1 LNVVHVLLRDTIH
14 RVTVQTI
21 PFAVDAV
28 MLLSALAV
36 LALLTAAGVQAMRR
50 RLRAAAGLACV
61 AGAAVVIYGAV
72 DVGVGLASRPVQL
85 RPGDAKCFDDWC
97 AAMVGARRDG
107 TAGTVLVDVR
117 LENRGRGRAMR
128 SDLARAYLEIPG
140 GGRVAPADGSPLMAF
155 LQAGESRDV
164 ELSFAAPPDR
174 PGTRLVVVEGGDGF
188 GPGTFEISGEASPFH
203 ARAGWPL

>member
-1 LNVVHVLLRDTIH
+1 LAGHALLRDTIH
-14 RVTVQTI
+14 RVTIQTV

-28 MLLSALAV
+28 MLLSALVV
-36 LALLTAAGVQAMRR
+36 LALLAAAGAQAMLR
-50 RLRAAAGLACV
+50 RLRAAAALACV
-61 AGAAVVIYGAV
+61 AGAAVVVYGAV

-97 AAMVGARRDG
+97 AAMVGARRDS

-128 SDLARAYLEIPG
+128 ADLARAYLEVPG
-140 GGRVAPADGSPLMAF
+140 RGRVAPADGSPLLA
-155 LQAGESRDV
+155 LLRAGESQDV

-174 PGTRLVVVEGGDGF
+174 PGTRFVVVEGGDGL